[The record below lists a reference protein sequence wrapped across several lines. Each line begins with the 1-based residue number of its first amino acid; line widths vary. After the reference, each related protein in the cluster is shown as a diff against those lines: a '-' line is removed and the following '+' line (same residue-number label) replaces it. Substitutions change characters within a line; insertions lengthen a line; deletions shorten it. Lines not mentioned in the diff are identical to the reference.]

1 MYVTF
6 SVSSIKSLKPSSMKP
21 RRAKKVVS
29 QNPLAE
35 ASGFCDRAGEFCD

>member
-6 SVSSIKSLKPSSMKP
+6 SVSSIKSLNP
-21 RRAKKVVS
+21 KKVVS
-29 QNPLAE
+29 QNPLAG